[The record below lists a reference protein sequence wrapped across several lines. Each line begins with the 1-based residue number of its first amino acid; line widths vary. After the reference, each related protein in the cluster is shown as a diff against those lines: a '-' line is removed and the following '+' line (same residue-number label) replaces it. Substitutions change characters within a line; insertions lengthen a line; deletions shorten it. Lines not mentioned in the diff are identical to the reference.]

1 MILQSLGSKLLGIVN
16 DLKSLWRNDGNKVG
30 EVKKWSYQLD
40 MNQRELLSYLELENT
55 VEEYR
60 LKF

>member
-1 MILQSLGSKLLGIVN
+1 MGIVN